1 MNPQIEITE
10 LTNTL
15 EEHNYNYYVMDNP
28 TISDYEYDMLLR
40 KLKSLEEEY
49 PEYALPN
56 SPTQRVGG
64 KPLEGFNQ
72 VEHTVKMESLQDVFS
87 KEELF
92 SFDERVKNTLGDE
105 KYEYVT
111 EMKID
116 GLSVSLEYR
125 DGYFFRGSTRG
136 DGLVGEDITENLKT
150 VKTIPLKL
158 KEALPYLE
166 VRGEVYMPK
175 TSFEELNKVREE
187 KGEPLFANPRNAAA
201 GSLRQLDSK
210 ITAQRKLDIFVFNIQ
225 SIEGKEFSTHSEGL
239 EFLSSLGFKVSPRR
253 GVFSSISEAY
263 NEIEEIGRMRDS
275 LPFDIDG
282 AVVKINNLVQRKALG
297 STTKVPKWAAAY
309 KYPPEQK
316 ETIIENII
324 FQVGRTG
331 AITPNAV
338 LKTVRVAGSNINRA
352 TLHNSD
358 YIIEKDI
365 RIGDSVMIQKA
376 GDIIPEVVRV
386 LKEKRTGKE
395 MPFSMPKVCPAC
407 GEAITREDNEAV
419 YRCIN
424 PNCPA
429 QKIRSIIHFASRD
442 AMDIEGLGEAVVEQL
457 CNEGVLKDSS
467 DLFVLEKDKLTELER
482 FAEKSAENLIQAVN
496 KSKNNNA
503 DRLLF
508 ALGIRHVGAKTAKN
522 LMEHFGSV
530 DALGKAEKEEITA
543 VPDVGEKMAESII
556 QYFSDEKNIE
566 FINRLKNSGVNT
578 TYTSTVTGSYFQGK
592 VFVLTGTLSSMKRS
606 EAKTLI
612 ENQGGK
618 VSGSVSK
625 NTDFVV
631 AGEEAGSKLQKANE
645 LGVSV
650 ISEEEF
656 VKMLEGRMV

>member
-395 MPFSMPKVCPAC
+395 TPFSMPKDCPAC

-467 DLFVLEKDKLTELER
+467 DLFVLKKDKLTELER

-612 ENQGGK
+612 ENLGGK

-656 VKMLEGRMV
+656 VKMLEG

>member
-1 MNPQIEITE
+1 MNPQNEIKE
-10 LTNTL
+10 LT
-15 EEHNYNYYVMDNP
+15 EIIEQHNYNYYVLDNP
-28 TISDYEYDMLLR
+28 TVSDYEYDMLLR
-40 KLKSLEEEY
+40 KLKNLEEEY
-49 PEYALPN
+49 PELALPN

-64 KPLEGFNQ
+64 KALEGFEQ

-87 KEELF
+87 KEELL

-105 KYEYVT
+105 EYEYVT

-116 GLSVSLEYR
+116 GLSVSLEYQN
-125 DGYFFRGSTRG
+125 GYFFRGSTRG

-150 VKTIPLKL
+150 VKSIPLKI
-158 KEALPYLE
+158 KENLPYLE

-175 TSFEELNKVREE
+175 ASFEGLNKAREE
-187 KGEPLFANPRNAAA
+187 KGESLFANPRNAAA

-225 SIEGKEFSTHSEGL
+225 QIEGKEINSHKEGL
-239 EFLSSLGFKVSPRR
+239 EYLSELGFKVSPRR
-253 GVFSSISEAY
+253 GVFKNIEDAY
-263 NEIEEIGRMRDS
+263 KEIEEIGRIREE

-282 AVVKINNLVQRKALG
+282 AVVKINDFSQREILG

-316 ETIIENII
+316 ETVIEDII

-358 YIIEKDI
+358 YIREKDI
-365 RIGDSVMIQKA
+365 KIGDTVVIQKA

-386 LKEKRTGKE
+386 IKEKRTGAE
-395 MPFSMPKVCPAC
+395 IPFSMPEGCPAC
-407 GEAITREDNEAV
+407 GEKIQREDNEAV

-429 QKIRSIIHFASRD
+429 QKVRSIIHFASRD
-442 AMDIEGLGEAVVEQL
+442 AMDIEGLGDAVVEQL
-457 CNEGVLKDSS
+457 CNEGLLKDAS
-467 DLFVLEKDKLTELER
+467 DLYRLEKEKLTHLER
-482 FAEKSAENLIQAVN
+482 FAEKSAENLILAVE
-496 KSKNNNA
+496 KSKGNNG
-503 DRLLF
+503 DKLLF
-508 ALGIRHVGAKTAKN
+508 ALGIRHIGARTAKN
-522 LMEHFGSV
+522 LMEYFKSL
-530 DALGKAEKEEITA
+530 DALAIADKEEI
-543 VPDVGEKMAESII
+543 VKVSDVGEKMAESLI

-566 FINRLKNSGVNT
+566 FINRLKESGVNT
-578 TYTSTVTGSYFQGK
+578 SYTSSVTGNIFSGK
-592 VFVLTGTLSSMKRS
+592 VFVLTGTLSTLKRN
-606 EAKTLI
+606 EAKALI

-631 AGEEAGSKLQKANE
+631 AGEEAGSKLAKANE
-645 LGVSV
+645 LGITVL
-650 ISEEEF
+650 SEEEF
-656 VKMLEGRMV
+656 IRMIEN

>member
-1 MNPQIEITE
+1 MNPQIEIAE

-92 SFDERVKNTLGDE
+92 SFDERVKNALGEE

-158 KEALPYLE
+158 KETLPYLE

-175 TSFEELNKVREE
+175 ASFEELNKVREE

-225 SIEGKEFSTHSEGL
+225 SVEGKEFSTHSEGL

-253 GVFSSISEAY
+253 NVFSSISEAY
-263 NEIEEIGRMRDS
+263 NEIEEIGRMREG

-282 AVVKINNLVQRKALG
+282 AVVKINNLSQRKALG

-316 ETIIENII
+316 ETIIEDII

-365 RIGDSVMIQKA
+365 RIGDFVMIQKA

-386 LKEKRTGKE
+386 LKEKRTGRE
-395 MPFSMPKVCPAC
+395 IPFSMPEDCPAC
-407 GEAITREDNEAV
+407 GEKITREDNEAV

-457 CNEGVLKDSS
+457 CNEGILADSS
-467 DLFVLEKDKLTELER
+467 DLFVLEKEKLTALER

-522 LMEHFGSV
+522 LMEYFGSV
-530 DALGKAEKEEITA
+530 DALANAEKEEITA

-556 QYFSDEKNIE
+556 QYFSDEKNVE

-645 LGVSV
+645 LGVTV
-650 ISEEEF
+650 VSEEEF
-656 VKMLEGRMV
+656 VKMLEG